1 MEKIDYIKCIFTVIS
16 IILTSRIIYESF
28 RHKTTRNFKF
38 VINQLIRC
46 LIKNIGYSLQSINKE
61 NEIYL
66 GGGLQEIFCKIQSSC
81 ILYTSIS
88 IEIWIITITMSAYS
102 LITDNDFCILK
113 IPFSFLIFDIPSI
126 IILIIYLKKDFLG
139 KAKFNCYIKS
149 EEKIIKFLPY
159 IIEFL
164 IMIIYIIFV
173 ILIIRNIFKYK
184 NSIEIYDTIILK
196 GETKVFYTKN
206 GKKITKFFVYSLL
219 LFPII
224 GFIGIIFPL
233 IYRIFFKESGSLTER
248 NIFTSCIMF
257 INILYPLG
265 TAYFSEI
272 FHCKNH
278 ENKVT
283 NNEDND
289 EDEGETEVHKMN

>member
-46 LIKNIGYSLQSINKE
+46 LIKNIGYSLQSINEK

-66 GGGLQEIFCKIQSSC
+66 GGGLKEIFCKIQSSC

-126 IILIIYLKKDFLG
+126 IILIIYLKKDYLG

-272 FHCKNH
+272 FHCKNQ

-283 NNEDND
+283 NDEDND

>member
-1 MEKIDYIKCIFTVIS
+1 MEKIDYIKCFFTVIS

-46 LIKNIGYSLQSINKE
+46 LIKNIGYSLQSINEK

-66 GGGLQEIFCKIQSSC
+66 GGGLQDIFCKIQSSC

-139 KAKFNCYIKS
+139 KAKFNCYINS

-233 IYRIFFKESGSLTER
+233 IYRIFFKESESLTER